1 MDGDQVKRNR
11 QVTSNKLKDLEMRLK
26 RFERE
31 FNIAERERAIAQ
43 RERPDMYKRVSR
55 LEQRDGL

>member
-1 MDGDQVKRNR
+1 MKRNR